1 MKRHGIGSRNQLT
14 ADGRAFSVQTTL
26 LPGEAGSPTVAAAEA
41 LAAGYFAFL
50 RRLTGGL
57 VTTVA
62 AADGLVLRLRG
73 LPVPLLAFEQ
83 AGEVPEPEGAAVGY
97 AITGGL
103 LLRRGVRGSRFI
115 FRVARAGGA
124 LRATVDLEE
133 FAPAMLALPGGRALY
148 RLVQGPLHA
157 WAGRRFLRALR
168 RQPQRLQGTGR
179 TQRELGP

>member
-1 MKRHGIGSRNQLT
+1 VKRGGIGSRSRLT
-14 ADGRAFSVQTTL
+14 ADGRAFSVQTTI
-26 LPGEAGSPTVAAAEA
+26 LPEEAGAVTLVTAEA

-57 VTTVA
+57 VTTVG
-62 AADGLVLRLRG
+62 AADGLALRLRG
-73 LPVPLLAFEQ
+73 LPVPLLTFGQ
-83 AGEVPEPEGAAVGY
+83 PGEVPEPEGAAAGY

-103 LLRRGVRGSRFI
+103 LLRRETRGSRLV

-133 FAPAMLALPGGRALY
+133 FAPAILALPGGRALY

-168 RQPQRLQGTGR
+168 RQPGRLQR
-179 TQRELGP
+179 TDPAP